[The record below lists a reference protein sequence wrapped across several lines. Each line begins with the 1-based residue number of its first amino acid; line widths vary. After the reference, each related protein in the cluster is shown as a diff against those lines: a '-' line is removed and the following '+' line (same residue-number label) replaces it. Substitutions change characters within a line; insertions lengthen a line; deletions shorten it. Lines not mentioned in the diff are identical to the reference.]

1 MTYQEII
8 DRAETLGW
16 SVHEETEE
24 KTQHHFFEFQQ
35 ESPAGEDFS
44 FYIEA
49 KSPDELIH
57 LIFEYAEDFDSE
69 EHAEMW
75 IQAKKSGVS
84 GVPSI
89 KTLVEDADAIQEMLD
104 KLADAMF
111 GNQICS
117 DPPSED
123 SCAAEVRWDVN
134 DICDAAAEQGVPL
147 TKDQAAQWWKA
158 NQSEFQEC
166 LVEFGNNLLSDI
178 DWNLV
183 VCSSCG
189 RMIQTDET
197 ARVINEGTEQE
208 RVVCSD
214 CHNAMWE
221 DNEISQC
228 AHCGRWYD
236 VSLLKSDPEPVG
248 GDTFTPCPGC
258 GHDLVDGLTRE
269 ERLAEAQPAE
279 ENSAPQYAVTFFYGA
294 GIESATYLFGDEC
307 AAKQF
312 LRDNYNLKVQFDT
325 EENHCDVTH
334 EISEDGWSAKI
345 INHFPSYDETTTMF
359 ISRIYA

>member
-8 DRAETLGW
+8 DRAEALGW

-24 KTQHHFFEFQQ
+24 KTQRHSFEFQQ
-35 ESPAGEDFS
+35 ESPAGEDFR

-57 LIFEYAEDFDSE
+57 LIFEYAEDFDPE
-69 EHAEMW
+69 EHVEMW
-75 IQAKKSGVS
+75 VQAKKSRVP

-104 KLADAMF
+104 KLADA
-111 GNQICS
+111 I
-117 DPPSED
+117 PPSED
-123 SCAAEVRWDVN
+123 SCGAEVCWNANDV
-134 DICDAAAEQGVPL
+134 CDAAAEQGVTL
-147 TKDQAAQWWKA
+147 TKDQATQWWKA
-158 NQSEFQEC
+158 NQSAFQER
-166 LVEFGNNLLSDI
+166 LAEFGNNLLSDV
-178 DWNLV
+178 DWNLA

-189 RMIQTDET
+189 RIIQADET

-214 CHNAMWE
+214 CHDSMWE
-221 DNEISQC
+221 DNTISQC
-228 AHCGRWYD
+228 AHCGCWYD
-236 VSLLKSDPEPVG
+236 VSLLKSDSEPVG

-258 GHDLVDGLTRE
+258 GHDMVDGLTRE

-279 ENSAPQYAVTFFYGA
+279 ENSAPQYAVTFFYASGV
-294 GIESATYLFGDEC
+294 ESATYLFGDEQ

-312 LRDNYNLKVQFDT
+312 LRDNYSLKVQSDT